1 MPKDLWFS
9 PEEYQNRIAKVKQ
22 DMTARELDYL
32 FLFQPES
39 VTYLTG
45 FFTRGYGSFQ
55 FAILPLDGD
64 PMIVC
69 RDVEEYYVDT
79 TFAFSDRLLWTD
91 SDDKN
96 WIMHDAVRRAGG
108 LKARLGVEK
117 AAWQLNAARYEA
129 LAAGLPD
136 ARLVDIGDLVGRHTL
151 IKSPAE
157 IAYQRRAAKA
167 AEAGM
172 AAGAACARAGSSER
186 EMAAAVCSAMITA
199 GSDLPGP
206 GVLSSGE
213 RALHLHGGYSDRIL
227 QSGDTVQLETTPCVR
242 HYHARFMRA
251 MKVGRATE
259 EEHALADRLIAIQD
273 RAIAAVK
280 PGVAASVPDGI
291 YRDAILSEGLERRY
305 TNKTF
310 YSVGFLLSPSGGQP
324 LEAAPG
330 CTWTFAAGM
339 TFHTYLLVRGF
350 GFSETILVTDNGCE
364 RLTRYPRQLI
374 VTSAS

>member
-1 MPKDLWFS
+1 MEKHLWFDI
-9 PEEYQNRIAKVKQ
+9 EEYQTRIAAVKA
-22 DMTARELDYL
+22 DMSDRRLDYL
-32 FLFQPES
+32 LLFQPES

-45 FFTRGYGSFQ
+45 FFTRGYSSFQ
-55 FAILPLDGD
+55 CVILPLDGE
-64 PMIVC
+64 PLIVC
-69 RDVEEYYVDT
+69 RDVEEYYVET
-79 TFAFSDRLLWTD
+79 TSAFPNRLLWTD

-96 WIMHDAVRRAGG
+96 QVLIAAIRQAGG
-108 LKARLGVEK
+108 LSARLGIEK
-117 AAWQLNAARYEA
+117 SAWQLNASRYEA
-129 LAAGLPD
+129 MAAGLPSAELID
-136 ARLVDIGDLVGRHTL
+136 VGDLVGRHTL

-157 IAYQRRAAKA
+157 IDYQRRAAKA

-172 AAGAACARAGSSER
+172 SAGIAHARAGVSER
-186 EMAAAVCSAMITA
+186 DMAAAICHAMVLA

-227 QSGDTVQLETTPCVR
+227 CEGDTVQLETTPCVR

-251 MKVGRATE
+251 MKVGRATDAE
-259 EEHALADRLIAIQD
+259 FELAERLIAIQD

-280 PGVAASVPDGI
+280 PGVPASHADRL
-291 YRDAILSEGLERRY
+291 YRDAILSSGLEKKY

-310 YSVGFLLSPSGGQP
+310 YSVGFLLAPSGGQP

-330 CTWTFAAGM
+330 CSWKFQQGM

-350 GFSETILVTDNGCE
+350 GFSETIVVTEDGCE
-364 RLTRYPRQLI
+364 RLTNFPRRLI
-374 VTSAS
+374 VT